1 MKTKRLLCGL
11 LALLLCGAL
20 LAGCKQTAQN
30 DTENTKTNDKGE
42 NVIMIEIEMQNGGVM
57 KAELYPDIA
66 PKTVANFVKLTK
78 EGFYDGLIFHRVIPG
93 FMIQGGDPQ
102 GTGYGGSKET
112 VEGEFTANGVNN
124 TLSHKRGVLSMARS
138 QNYNS
143 ASSQFFICVADDD
156 FLDGQYAAFGMVTG
170 GMDVADAIAA
180 VKRDGN
186 DKPYEDQVIK
196 TIRVVD

>member
-42 NVIMIEIEMQNGGVM
+42 NVILIVIEMQNGGVM

-66 PKTVANFVKLTK
+66 PKTVANFVKLAK

-93 FMIQGGDPQ
+93 FMIQGGRPA
-102 GTGYGGSKET
+102 G
-112 VEGEFTANGVNN
+112 N
-124 TLSHKRGVLSMARS
+124 RIRW
-138 QNYNS
+138 
-143 ASSQFFICVADDD
+143 I
-156 FLDGQYAAFGMVTG
+156 
-170 GMDVADAIAA
+170 
-180 VKRDGN
+180 KRDGRGRIYG
-186 DKPYEDQVIK
+186 KRRQ
-196 TIRVVD
+196 

>member
-66 PKTVANFVKLTK
+66 PKTVANFVKLAK

-93 FMIQGGDPQ
+93 FMIQGATRREPDTVDQ
-102 GTGYGGSKET
+102 KRRSRANLRQTASIIRFRTKEA
-112 VEGEFTANGVNN
+112 F
-124 TLSHKRGVLSMARS
+124 SPWR
-138 QNYNS
+138 
-143 ASSQFFICVADDD
+143 
-156 FLDGQYAAFGMVTG
+156 AA
-170 GMDVADAIAA
+170 
-180 VKRDGN
+180 
-186 DKPYEDQVIK
+186 K
-196 TIRVVD
+196 TIIPHPRSFSSALQTMIFWTGSMPHSVW

>member
-11 LALLLCGAL
+11 LALLLCLCGAL

-66 PKTVANFVKLTK
+66 PKTVANFVKLAK

-102 GTGYGGSKET
+102 GTGYGGSKAT
-112 VEGEFTANGVNN
+112 VVKSVCHLAESRIF
-124 TLSHKRGVLSMARS
+124 
-138 QNYNS
+138 
-143 ASSQFFICVADDD
+143 
-156 FLDGQYAAFGMVTG
+156 G

>member
-66 PKTVANFVKLTK
+66 PKTVANFVKLAK

-112 VEGEFTANGVNN
+112 VEGEFTA
-124 TLSHKRGVLSMARS
+124 SR
-138 QNYNS
+138 
-143 ASSQFFICVADDD
+143 ASSRAMASRMTSSTT
-156 FLDGQYAAFGMVTG
+156 AAFSPWR
-170 GMDVADAIAA
+170 AA
-180 VKRDGN
+180 
-186 DKPYEDQVIK
+186 K
-196 TIRVVD
+196 TIIPHPRSFSSALQTMIFWTGSMPHSVW